1 MVAEALSSRILRMQ
15 RTRDNIAYAL
25 IHEEL
30 SHEIT
35 LQLETQLSCV
45 EDELVRLL
53 TEKAA

>member
-1 MVAEALSSRILRMQ
+1 MVAEALSSRILRMR
-15 RTRDNIAYAL
+15 RTRDNITYAL

-30 SHEIT
+30 SHEDT

-53 TEKAA
+53 TENAA